1 MATSFCNLT
10 APYKANCSF
19 HLEVTNC
26 DLKMTFRIWS
36 QFASSSILPK
46 TKGPFLW
53 RIGSNLTFM
62 GNSNHPYPARLNQ
75 YYQKHNVMTMRS
87 FVIKSP
93 RPQSM
98 GALQEI
104 FWIGSLPV
112 GRQGF
117 RLAMT
122 GKEQYQIRLQTEE
135 IIWQVTIWGGY
146 KASPK
151 FTPLESPV
159 IPACRHTGMAGI
171 I

>member
-1 MATSFCNLT
+1 
-10 APYKANCSF
+10 
-19 HLEVTNC
+19 
-26 DLKMTFRIWS
+26 
-36 QFASSSILPK
+36 
-46 TKGPFLW
+46 
-53 RIGSNLTFM
+53 M

-104 FWIGSLPV
+104 FGIGSLPV

-122 GKEQYQIRLQTEE
+122 GKE
-135 IIWQVTIWGGY
+135 
-146 KASPK
+146 
-151 FTPLESPV
+151 
-159 IPACRHTGMAGI
+159 
-171 I
+171 